1 MYMFLALFLFLG
13 FWLKVVV
20 QAIWFPGFVEAT
32 GGFSGK
38 PTEWDAALLAASCG
52 ALGAALPRLAHIFLM
67 RRTVH
72 ESRNAGSAAPLWF
85 ARSRRVIWMA
95 TIASVLVLNAANLH
109 FAFFQIGVNPT
120 LVLPYHLNVPAAW
133 LINIGFA
140 LWIAVLA
147 QWDFHLNRESL
158 PSSVAVAMV
167 EALASTV
174 SALSRLSFLLHAGPY
189 FIVLAEHWRTLK
201 GRLSGRRMAVLASFF
216 VAGLA
221 ISVLT
226 VFWLRVLDFHAVE
239 LDRLLR
245 RSGVETARPP
255 SVAEKDVP
263 PAAPPQAGPST
274 PSVAANDA
282 RLNTV
287 LTYQRDVLLRQ
298 LPALFVHRWVGLEG
312 VLVVGAV
319 SGRGR
324 DLFIAA
330 LTNDPKLGAD
340 SLFQQHAKTNF
351 LASDAKT
358 FTFLSNSGIIALLFY
373 SDSFLIVMAGMAMI
387 TAILMATERLM
398 ELASRNTFLLA
409 VAGAA
414 SANVVCQMT
423 FPYLVGVFLAQLWVA
438 IAFLALVQH
447 TDVALSKL
455 KEPPSG

>member
-1 MYMFLALFLFLG
+1 
-13 FWLKVVV
+13 
-20 QAIWFPGFVEAT
+20 
-32 GGFSGK
+32 
-38 PTEWDAALLAASCG
+38 
-52 ALGAALPRLAHIFLM
+52 
-67 RRTVH
+67 
-72 ESRNAGSAAPLWF
+72 
-85 ARSRRVIWMA
+85 
-95 TIASVLVLNAANLH
+95 
-109 FAFFQIGVNPT
+109 
-120 LVLPYHLNVPAAW
+120 
-133 LINIGFA
+133 
-140 LWIAVLA
+140 
-147 QWDFHLNRESL
+147 
-158 PSSVAVAMV
+158 
-167 EALASTV
+167 
-174 SALSRLSFLLHAGPY
+174 
-189 FIVLAEHWRTLK
+189 
-201 GRLSGRRMAVLASFF
+201 MAVLASFF